1 MSWTLLLGVVLALG
15 LFLLAAFARRGE
27 LRRMRRTL
35 EEKDEVARQ
44 GGDKA
49 QLEFPVI
56 DLSRCLGCGTC
67 TAVCPEDGVLELVH
81 GQAMVVNG
89 ARCMGIAACEREC
102 PVDAIKVTM
111 ANLEERDDIPAI
123 SGELQAI
130 GMDGLYLAGEVTAH
144 ALIKTA
150 IDQGSQ
156 VAREVAAQFQ
166 ADPSRRKSDLDLVI
180 VGAGPGGLACAL
192 EAKHQGLS
200 YIILEKEKSIGGTV
214 ATYPR
219 RKLVLTQ
226 PVDMPL
232 VGRLKR
238 TSYTKEELI
247 DFWNEINDEHEL
259 CIEHEVEFQGVD
271 RQEDGELRVQ
281 TNQGYYDASAVCLA
295 IGRRGVPRK
304 LAVPGEE
311 LPKIA
316 YSLMDAASYQGRRIL
331 VVGGGDSA
339 VEAALALS
347 EQEGNEVTISY
358 RKGGFFRIKS
368 KNAERL
374 EKAIAADRLQVLF
387 DSQVQLIEEA
397 TVQLNVETEA
407 GRQGILLP
415 NDDVF
420 ILAGGTPPTELL
432 NQSGVSFDSS
442 LREPEVPTEEQG
454 TGLLPAMA
462 IGFTLAL
469 VTLLFALWHSDYYL
483 LSDVQRPTHPKHNM
497 LRPGMGL
504 GLWLGISSTAFIV
517 INLLYVLR
525 RSTAIR
531 WQWGSLQL
539 WMTSHIA
546 TGVLALL
553 TAILHSSMAPND
565 TPGGRAF
572 WALCVLIVTGAIGR
586 YFYAYVPRATN
597 GRELDLT
604 EARAQLEKMSEDWTG
619 EERSFRK
626 QAMEEVSDLLDRRQ
640 WKQSFFGR
648 VRAILGLSLSTRR
661 LVKKIRRIGAER
673 SIPEE
678 QVQETVSLV
687 KRAHRASLMVGHYED
702 LRGVLAT
709 WRYLH
714 RWVTVLMLLLLIV
727 HIIHSL
733 SFGASSGGLPR

>member
-1 MSWTLLLGVVLALG
+1 MTWTILLGVVLALG
-15 LFLLAAFARRGE
+15 LLLLAALARRSE

-35 EEKDEVARQ
+35 EDKEAVARH

-49 QLEFPVI
+49 QLEFPVV

-111 ANLEERDDIPAI
+111 ANIEERDDIPALTD
-123 SGELQAI
+123 GMEAI

-144 ALIKTA
+144 ALIKVA

-156 VAREVAAQFQ
+156 VARDVADQLEAC
-166 ADPSRRKSDLDLVI
+166 PERRCADLDLVI
-180 VGAGPGGLACAL
+180 VGAGPGGIACAL
-192 EAKHQGLS
+192 EAKRRGLS
-200 YIILEKEKSIGGTV
+200 YLILEKEKSIGGTV

-238 TSYTKEELI
+238 TTYTKEELI
-247 DFWNEINDEHEL
+247 DFWNEINDHHQL
-259 CIEHEVEFQGVD
+259 CIQHEVEFQGVD
-271 RQEDGELRVQ
+271 RETDGQLRVQ
-281 TNQGYYDASAVCLA
+281 TNQGYYDASMVCLA

-304 LAVPGEE
+304 LGVPGED
-311 LPKIA
+311 LPKVA
-316 YSLMDAASYQGRRIL
+316 YCLMDAASYQGRRIL

-347 EQEGNEVTISY
+347 EQEGNEVTLSY

-368 KNAERL
+368 KNADRL
-374 EKAIAADRLQVLF
+374 EKAIASESLRVVF
-387 DSQVQLIEEA
+387 DSQVELIEDA
-397 TVQLNVETEA
+397 TVQLTLETET
-407 GRQGILLP
+407 GREGLLLP

-432 NQSGVSFDSS
+432 SQSGVSFDSS
-442 LREPEVPTEEQG
+442 LRRPAEPIGEQG
-454 TGLLPAMA
+454 TGILQAVL
-462 IGFTLAL
+462 IGFGLAL

-483 LSDVQRPTHPKHNM
+483 LSDVERPTHPKHNL

-504 GLWLGISSTAFIV
+504 GLWLGIASTAFILV
-517 INLLYVLR
+517 NLLYVLR
-525 RSTAIR
+525 RSTKVR
-531 WQWGSLQL
+531 FQWGSLQL

-546 TGVLALL
+546 TGLLALM
-553 TAILHSSMAPND
+553 TAILHSSMAPGD
-565 TPGGRAF
+565 SPGGRAF
-572 WALCVLIVTGAIGR
+572 WALAVLVVTGAIGR

-597 GRELDLT
+597 GRELDLA
-604 EARAQLEKMSEDWTG
+604 EAKAQLQQMSEEWSG

-626 QAMEEVSDLLDRRQ
+626 QALEEVTDLLERRQ
-640 WKQSFFGR
+640 WKQSFLGR
-648 VRAILGLSLSTRR
+648 VRAILGLSLGTRR
-661 LVKKIRRIGAER
+661 LEKKIRHFGAER
-673 SIPEE
+673 GIPQE
-678 QVQETVSLV
+678 QVDQTVALA
-687 KRAHRASLMVGHYED
+687 RQAQRASVMVGHYED

-727 HIIHSL
+727 HIVHSL
-733 SFGASSGGLPR
+733 SFGASGGGIPR